1 MSKVALVTGASSGI
15 GLALTKHLL
24 TKGWNVVLADIAS
37 PPKQDADL
45 PADRTLFVRTDVGS
59 FDDQAELFSKAFKW
73 HGRLDFA
80 ALNAG
85 IAERDDIFGTI
96 DTSKPPTK
104 PDMSTFDVDL
114 FAVYYGIK
122 LFAHYA
128 AQNPMPGGRIV
139 ATASAAGLYPLSA
152 IPQYTA
158 AKHGV
163 VGLVRS
169 LAPVAAPHNVTI
181 NAICPQFVVTG
192 LDPGLS
198 SLFPERLRTDMSV
211 MMKAFD
217 ELTDENLGHTGQVV
231 EACAEGLYYRKV
243 PESDAPSVKEL
254 RQFEGMREWL
264 ASIIKMNV
272 EHVVRSQGAQM
283 RSQVNR

>member
-1 MSKVALVTGASSGI
+1 MSKVALVTGGSSGI
-15 GLALTKHLL
+15 GLALTKHLS
-24 TKGWNVVLADIAS
+24 TKGWYVVIADIAS
-37 PPKQDADL
+37 PKQDVDL
-45 PADRTLFVRTDVGS
+45 PADRTIFVKTDVSS
-59 FDDQAELFSKAFKW
+59 FDEQAELFSRAFHW

-114 FAVYYGIK
+114 SAVYYGIK

-128 AQNPMPGGRIV
+128 AQNPVPGGKIV
-139 ATASAAGLYPLSA
+139 ATASAAGLYPIHA

-163 VGLVRS
+163 VGLVRA
-169 LAPVAAPHNVTI
+169 LAPVATPHNITI

-192 LDPGLS
+192 LDQSLTR
-198 SLFPERLRTDMSV
+198 LFPERLRTDMSV
-211 MMKAFD
+211 MMRAFD
-217 ELTDENLGHTGQVV
+217 ELTDESMGHTGQIV
-231 EACAEGLYYRKV
+231 EACAEGLYYRQVV
-243 PESDAPSVKEL
+243 PSDAPSVMEM
-254 RQFEGMREWL
+254 QEFNGMREWKE
-264 ASIIKMNV
+264 SIIQMNIQ
-272 EHVVRSQGAQM
+272 HVLKTQGVQIQEDSQG
-283 RSQVNR
+283 

>member
-1 MSKVALVTGASSGI
+1 MSKVALVTGAASGI

-24 TKGWNVVLADIAS
+24 TKDWNVVLADIVS
-37 PPKQDADL
+37 PDMQAAEL
-45 PADRTLFVRTDVGS
+45 PADRTLFVKTDVSS

-96 DTSKPPTK
+96 DTSKAPIK

-114 FAVYYGIK
+114 SAVYYGIK

-128 AQNPMPGGRIV
+128 AQNAVPGGSIV
-139 ATASAAGLYPLSA
+139 ATASAAGLYPLYA

-169 LAPVAAPHNVTI
+169 LAPVAAPHKITI

-192 LDPGLS
+192 LDQSLIR
-198 SLFPERLRTDMSV
+198 LFPKRLHTDMSV
-211 MMKAFD
+211 MMQAFD
-217 ELTDENLGHTGQVV
+217 ELTDEHSRPTGQIV
-231 EACAEGLYYRKV
+231 EACAEGLYYRE
-243 PESDAPSVKEL
+243 PAESDAPSVVELHKSQGMKEW
-254 RQFEGMREWL
+254 QE
-264 ASIIKMNV
+264 SIIQMNIQ
-272 EHVVRSQGAQM
+272 HVLRTQGGSAQ
-283 RSQVNR
+283 VK